1 MSKRIEGIVKDVLI
15 IDITEDG
22 KGLGKS
28 EGQVVFV
35 EKTVPGDIVDVQLR
49 RKKKSV
55 LEGSIAS
62 FKTYSEHRAAP
73 FCPHFGI
80 CGGCKWQ
87 HLSYESQLMFKA
99 KQVKDSLE
107 RLGKLDVSTMQPIMA
122 SAEQVFYRNKLEYT
136 FSHKRWLSLEEV
148 ESGLQVT
155 EPGLGFH
162 IPGRFDKILDI
173 DTCFLQSDPSN
184 QIRNAVREY
193 AINHNLDFF
202 NLISQKGL
210 LRNLIIRLASS
221 AELMVIVV
229 FARDEPQEIIN
240 LLEHVKTQFPSIS
253 SLQYIINTKK
263 NDTIYDQEVII
274 YSGRDHIFEQ
284 MEELKFKISA
294 KSFYQTNSAQAHNL
308 YKKVRDYADL
318 QGDELVYDLYTGT
331 GTIANFIAAKAK
343 KVIGIEYVEDAV
355 KDAFENSKFN
365 NITNTDFFAGDIKD
379 LLSPAF
385 IREHGRPDVI
395 ITDPPRAGMHADVVE
410 ALRNIAA
417 EKLIYVS
424 CNASTQARDMQLL
437 DSVYEIIRIQP
448 VDMFPHTQHVEN
460 IVYARRRTR
469 K

>member
-1 MSKRIEGIVKDVLI
+1 MSKRIEGILEDVLI

-28 EGQVVFV
+28 DGQVVFV
-35 EKTVPGDIVDVQLR
+35 EKTVPGDLVDVQLR

-55 LEGSIAS
+55 LEGSIAA

-87 HLSYESQLMFKA
+87 HLSYASQLLFKA

-136 FSHKRWLSLEEV
+136 FSGKRWLSLEEV

-173 DTCFLQSDPSN
+173 DTCFLQADPSN
-184 QIRNAVREY
+184 QIRNGVREY
-193 AINHNLDFF
+193 AKEHNLEFF
-202 NLISQKGL
+202 NLITQEGF
-210 LRNLIIRLASS
+210 LRNLIIRLSS
-221 AELMVIVV
+221 TEELMVIVV
-229 FARDEPQEIIN
+229 FARDQPEEIIS
-240 LLEHVKTQFPSIS
+240 LLNFLDEQFPSIT

-263 NDTIYDQEVII
+263 NDTIYDQDVIL
-274 YSGRDHIFEQ
+274 YRGRDHIFEK
-284 MEELKFKISA
+284 MEELNFKISA
-294 KSFYQTNSAQAHNL
+294 KSFYQTNSAQAYNL

-318 QGDELVYDLYTGT
+318 QGTELVYDLYTGT
-331 GTIANFIAAKAK
+331 GTIANFIAAKAA
-343 KVIGIEYVEDAV
+343 KVIGMEYVEDAV
-355 KDAFENSKFN
+355 KDAFENSKHN
-365 NITNTDFFAGDIKD
+365 GITNTDFFAGDIKD
-379 LLSPAF
+379 LLSPSF
-385 IREHGRPDVI
+385 VRKHGRPDVV

-410 ALRNIAA
+410 ALRNLGA

-424 CNASTQARDMQLL
+424 CNAATQARDMQLL
-437 DSVYEIIRIQP
+437 SAEYEIVSIQP

-460 IVYARRRTR
+460 IIYARRR